1 VTKVTKIYAWGH
13 QKRYNDFSNHFK
25 ILFKER
31 IQKVSVDA
39 GFTCPN
45 RDGLK
50 GLGGVLFAITKHLIL
65 PIANSRRVLVPSL
78 ERESLFFG
86 ENTIQ

>member
-1 VTKVTKIYAWGH
+1 MLGDIRKGTMISRITLK
-13 QKRYNDFSNHFK
+13 FSLK
-25 ILFKER
+25 KEFRRFRLMPASHVR
-31 IQKVSVDA
+31 IA
-39 GFTCPN
+39 TA
-45 RDGLK
+45 LK
-50 GLGGVLFAITKHLIL
+50 GWGGVLFAITKHLIL